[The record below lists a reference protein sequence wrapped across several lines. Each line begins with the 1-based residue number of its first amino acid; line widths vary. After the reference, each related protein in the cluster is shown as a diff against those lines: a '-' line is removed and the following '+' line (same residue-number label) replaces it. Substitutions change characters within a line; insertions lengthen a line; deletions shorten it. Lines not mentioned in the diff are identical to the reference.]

1 VFRHTLSASKQK
13 VMSVSL
19 YRFIARRMFL
29 LIFMLFGITVL
40 TFFLSRVIPG
50 DPAQTM
56 AGMRAS
62 QAQVENTRIRLGLD
76 KPLIT
81 QFWIYFRD
89 LLHGDLG
96 TSITNHRP
104 VVDNLKQFFPAT
116 VELTLVAFLIAA
128 LIGVPLGVV
137 AALYKDSWVDHVS
150 RVGALAGIAFPSF
163 WLGIVLILLFFY
175 RLDWL
180 PAGRRVEVR
189 TMVHYDPITNLM
201 LVDGLITRNWAL
213 FHDALRHIV
222 LPAATLSIGPL
233 ARFMRFTRTVMLEEL
248 RKPYIVTAYSK
259 GLRSRT
265 VTVQHALRNALIPT
279 VTVMGLAVGSM
290 LSGSVLV
297 ETIFSW
303 PGVGQYAYDAVFHLD
318 YPSIIGV
325 TLLTTVCFLLTN
337 LIVDILYAYLDPR
350 IRY

>member
-1 VFRHTLSASKQK
+1 
-13 VMSVSL
+13 VSL
-19 YRFIARRMFL
+19 FRFIARRLFL

-56 AGMRAS
+56 AGMGAS
-62 QAQVENTRIRLGLD
+62 KAEVENTRIRLGLD
-76 KPLIT
+76 KPLT
-81 QFWIYFRD
+81 EQFVIYFRD
-89 LLHGDLG
+89 LLHGNLG

-104 VVDNLKQFFPAT
+104 VLDNLKRFFPAT
-116 VELTLVAFLIAA
+116 VELTLFAFLIAA

-137 AALYKDSWVDHVS
+137 AALYKDSWLDHVS

-163 WLGIVLILLFFY
+163 WLGIVLILIFFY

-201 LVDGLITRNWAL
+201 LVDSLITRNGAL
-213 FHDALRHIV
+213 FHDALRHII
-222 LPAATLSIGPL
+222 LPAVTLSIGPL
-233 ARFMRFTRTVMLEEL
+233 ARFMRFTRTVMVEEL
-248 RKPYIVTAYSK
+248 RKPYIVTAHSK

-265 VTVQHALRNALIPT
+265 VTIQHALRNALIPT
-279 VTVMGLAVGSM
+279 VTIMGLAVGSM

-337 LIVDILYAYLDPR
+337 LFVDILYAYLDPR